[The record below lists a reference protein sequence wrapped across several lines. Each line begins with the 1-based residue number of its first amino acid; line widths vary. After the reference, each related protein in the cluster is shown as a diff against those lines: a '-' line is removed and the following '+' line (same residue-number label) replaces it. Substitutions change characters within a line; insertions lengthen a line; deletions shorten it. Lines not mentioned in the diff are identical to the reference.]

1 MKDTNKIGPSPS
13 SSPSRTPANNE
24 TETQDFGNLSHRSQD
39 LDHLQ
44 HETIGVDAND
54 VGHHYNEIEL
64 EKPGSPT
71 DDGFSSSS
79 GSISEHEIRPG
90 RSRNSGRPELTRS
103 VSHACDG
110 IESRHDVE
118 AALPLEKQPTPRHL
132 ADPNLVTWNTEDPEN
147 PKTWRTKQKWA
158 AVLVVSTFTLIS
170 PVSSSMTAP
179 ALNSIARDLNITN
192 ELEKQLSLSIFVLA
206 YAIGPL
212 LLGPLS
218 ELYGRVI
225 VLQLAN
231 LFYLFFNLGCGLCRT
246 KVQLI
251 VFRFLSGFGGSAP
264 LAIGGG
270 VMSDLFTAEE
280 RGRAMS
286 IYSLAPLL
294 GPAIGP
300 IAGAFISENTSWR
313 WIFYATTI
321 ADAAIQCSGLF
332 FLRETYTPVLL
343 RWRKERL
350 IKETGNTDLHTDFDD
365 PNKTV
370 SRTLA
375 TAFVRPFRMLFT
387 QPIIQ
392 VLALYMMFLYGL
404 MYLILSTFPGLWASY
419 GMSTG
424 IGGLNYIALG
434 LGFFLGAQIC
444 APFQDRIY
452 ARLKKHYNV
461 SVGRPEFRIPIMVP
475 GAIMVP
481 VGLVIYGWTAQYRVH
496 WIGPDI
502 GVAFL
507 TMGVIVG
514 FQAIQGFLVDSYTRY
529 AASAVAAATV
539 LRSLAGFG
547 FPLFAPSLY
556 AKLDYGW
563 GNTMLAFV
571 GIAIGWPGPILLWKY
586 GQKLREKSTFA
597 AGPR

>member
-1 MKDTNKIGPSPS
+1 
-13 SSPSRTPANNE
+13 
-24 TETQDFGNLSHRSQD
+24 
-39 LDHLQ
+39 
-44 HETIGVDAND
+44 
-54 VGHHYNEIEL
+54 
-64 EKPGSPT
+64 
-71 DDGFSSSS
+71 
-79 GSISEHEIRPG
+79 
-90 RSRNSGRPELTRS
+90 
-103 VSHACDG
+103 
-110 IESRHDVE
+110 
-118 AALPLEKQPTPRHL
+118 
-132 ADPNLVTWNTEDPEN
+132 
-147 PKTWRTKQKWA
+147 
-158 AVLVVSTFTLIS
+158 
-170 PVSSSMTAP
+170 
-179 ALNSIARDLNITN
+179 
-192 ELEKQLSLSIFVLA
+192 
-206 YAIGPL
+206 
-212 LLGPLS
+212 
-218 ELYGRVI
+218 
-225 VLQLAN
+225 
-231 LFYLFFNLGCGLCRT
+231 
-246 KVQLI
+246 
-251 VFRFLSGFGGSAP
+251 
-264 LAIGGG
+264 
-270 VMSDLFTAEE
+270 
-280 RGRAMS
+280 MS

-321 ADAAIQCSGLF
+321 ADAVIQCSGLF
-332 FLRETYTPVLL
+332 FLRETYAPVLL
-343 RWRKERL
+343 RWRKEKL
-350 IKETGNTDLHTDFDD
+350 IKETGNTQLYTDFDSPD
-365 PNKTV
+365 KTV

-392 VLALYMMFLYGL
+392 VLALYMMYLYGL

-444 APFQDRIY
+444 APIQDRIY

-461 SVGRPEFRIPIMVP
+461 SVGRPEFRIPMMIP
-475 GAIMVP
+475 GAIMMP
-481 VGLVIYGWTAQYRVH
+481 VGLIIYGWTAQYRVH

-502 GVAFL
+502 GVVL
-507 TMGVIVG
+507 LSGGVIIG

-571 GIAIGWPGPILLWKY
+571 GVAIGWPGPILLWKY
-586 GQKLREKSTFA
+586 GEKLRANSTFA